1 MAKSGKRLSRVLAY
15 AVLTAGLL
23 VICIPFYLAVLTA
36 FKPTAESMN
45 DFFALPSSLYLDNF
59 KTVIAKNNFIQY
71 FQNSLLILVASV
83 AGILAVV
90 PMTAYAIHKNIGRLY
105 YKVFNALLVAG
116 ILIPFQVFM
125 LPMTQQMSAMNLMH
139 QGGLIVLYITYSL
152 TQGVFLYQ
160 GYLRTV
166 IPGEVEEAARID
178 GSGILTTYTRII
190 FPMMKPMTGTIIILN
205 SLWIWND
212 FLMPLL
218 VLNRSNAYWT
228 LPLFQYNF
236 KSQYAFEFNLAFATF
251 VLSIAPIIVIYAC
264 FQKHIIAGLTSGAI
278 KC

>member
-1 MAKSGKRLSRVLAY
+1 MAKSGKRLSRALAY

-71 FQNSLLILVASV
+71 FQNSVLILVASV

>member
-1 MAKSGKRLSRVLAY
+1 MDKSGKRLSRALAY

-71 FQNSLLILVASV
+71 FQNSVLILVASV

>member
-1 MAKSGKRLSRVLAY
+1 
-15 AVLTAGLL
+15 
-23 VICIPFYLAVLTA
+23 
-36 FKPTAESMN
+36 
-45 DFFALPSSLYLDNF
+45 
-59 KTVIAKNNFIQY
+59 
-71 FQNSLLILVASV
+71 
-83 AGILAVV
+83 
-90 PMTAYAIHKNIGRLY
+90 
-105 YKVFNALLVAG
+105 
-116 ILIPFQVFM
+116 
-125 LPMTQQMSAMNLMH
+125 MH

>member
-1 MAKSGKRLSRVLAY
+1 MVKRARTLSKAFAYLA
-15 AVLTAGLL
+15 LTAGLL
-23 VICIPFYLAVLTA
+23 VICVPFYLAILTA

-45 DFFALPSSLYLDNF
+45 DFFAFPSTLYLDNF
-59 KTVIAKNNFIQY
+59 KTVISKNNFALY
-71 FQNSLLILVASV
+71 FQNSVLILALSIV
-83 AGILAVV
+83 GILAIV
-90 PMTAYAIHKNIGRLY
+90 PMTAYVIHKNAKQLY
-105 YKVFNALLVAG
+105 YKAFNALLVAG

-125 LPMTQQMSAMNLMH
+125 LPMTQQMSTLNLMH

-152 TQGVFLYQ
+152 TQGVFLYR

-166 IPGEVEEAARID
+166 IPAEIEEAARID
-178 GSGILTTYTRII
+178 GSGIMTTYTRII
-190 FPMMKPMTGTIIILN
+190 FPMMKPMTGTVIILN

-212 FLMPLL
+212 FLLPLL
-218 VLNRSNAYWT
+218 VLNRSNSFWT

-264 FQKHIIAGLTSGAI
+264 FQKYIIAGLTSGAI

>member
-1 MAKSGKRLSRVLAY
+1 MVKSGRRLSRVLAY

-71 FQNSLLILVASV
+71 FQNSVLILVVSI

-90 PMTAYAIHKNIGRLY
+90 PMTAYTIHKNIGRPY

-166 IPGEVEEAARID
+166 IPGEIEEAARID

-218 VLNRSNAYWT
+218 VLNRSNSYWT

>member
-71 FQNSLLILVASV
+71 FQNSVLILVASV

-125 LPMTQQMSAMNLMH
+125 LPMTQQMSALNLMH

>member
-1 MAKSGKRLSRVLAY
+1 
-15 AVLTAGLL
+15 
-23 VICIPFYLAVLTA
+23 
-36 FKPTAESMN
+36 
-45 DFFALPSSLYLDNF
+45 
-59 KTVIAKNNFIQY
+59 
-71 FQNSLLILVASV
+71 
-83 AGILAVV
+83 
-90 PMTAYAIHKNIGRLY
+90 
-105 YKVFNALLVAG
+105 
-116 ILIPFQVFM
+116 
-125 LPMTQQMSAMNLMH
+125 
-139 QGGLIVLYITYSL
+139 
-152 TQGVFLYQ
+152 
-160 GYLRTV
+160 
-166 IPGEVEEAARID
+166 
-178 GSGILTTYTRII
+178 
-190 FPMMKPMTGTIIILN
+190 MMKPMTGTIIILN

>member
-1 MAKSGKRLSRVLAY
+1 MVKSGKRLSRVLAY
-15 AVLTAGLL
+15 AALTAGLL

-71 FQNSLLILVASV
+71 FQNSVLILVVSI

-90 PMTAYAIHKNIGRLY
+90 PMTAYTIHKNIARPY

-139 QGGLIVLYITYSL
+139 QGGLIILYITYSL

-166 IPGEVEEAARID
+166 IPGEIEEAARID

-218 VLNRSNAYWT
+218 VLNRSNSYWT

>member
-1 MAKSGKRLSRVLAY
+1 MAKSGKRLSRALAY

-71 FQNSLLILVASV
+71 FQNSVLILVASV

-152 TQGVFLYQ
+152 TQGVFL
-160 GYLRTV
+160 
-166 IPGEVEEAARID
+166 
-178 GSGILTTYTRII
+178 
-190 FPMMKPMTGTIIILN
+190 
-205 SLWIWND
+205 
-212 FLMPLL
+212 
-218 VLNRSNAYWT
+218 
-228 LPLFQYNF
+228 
-236 KSQYAFEFNLAFATF
+236 
-251 VLSIAPIIVIYAC
+251 
-264 FQKHIIAGLTSGAI
+264 
-278 KC
+278 

>member
-1 MAKSGKRLSRVLAY
+1 MVKSGRRLSRVLAY

-71 FQNSLLILVASV
+71 FQNSVLILVVSIT
-83 AGILAVV
+83 GILAVV
-90 PMTAYAIHKNIGRLY
+90 PMTAYTIHKNSGRPY

-166 IPGEVEEAARID
+166 IPGELEEAARID

-218 VLNRSNAYWT
+218 VLNRSNSYWT

>member
-1 MAKSGKRLSRVLAY
+1 MAKSGKRLSRALAY

-71 FQNSLLILVASV
+71 FQNSVLILVASV

-125 LPMTQQMSAMNLMH
+125 LPMTQQMSTMNLMH

>member
-71 FQNSLLILVASV
+71 FQNSVLILVASI